1 MKQALQKRR
10 CWLLPLVATLL
21 WTACSGSGDDDAVQ
35 TPVPSGQ
42 QLTASYHI
50 TLLTANVLTSTDGV
64 RSGNTWFFPVG
75 RGEKAVVYAK
85 QDDRLTYIGQLTF
98 KQDGLREYR
107 IDSIDVQ
114 GRIDLDKPFEL
125 YGGTM
130 RSGTSWEVSG
140 SDLYCNTTLTRTAQG
155 CIALKAQ
162 GTGSTVK
169 GESSLPSTREVLFIA
184 NMTDK
189 AVSFKHKGFDAPKKW
204 YYAQAGVGIGSG
216 DVQVKVADGE
226 AESNILTLQ
235 PYASGTPAPTIASF
249 YVPNGERMS
258 DAQLVA
264 EIDGREVRSV
274 NRFSSDVEL
283 QTGHSYGIVA
293 VWDGEKLVIGRPQGE
308 SVIELPEG
316 AAIDHDDISVIAD
329 GQRVELNADGTFDTD
344 ASAVMAF
351 GKNDRLL
358 YVNLLSTDDGQQQ
371 RSVEL
376 NATQT
381 AVTMLLAMFPNIF
394 EPAAG
399 TDFQD
404 IKTLIADLPETQA
417 LATAID
423 QSIVAHG
430 YFEANDVSTPYRT
443 AIDRIKQL
451 LGLDATY
458 MSHTT
463 PSATRRNKA
472 RLPQYAGKSYRRQG
486 FRIDVDHS
494 QWDAIKAM
502 WNLEFTAY
510 NERWGYMAVNVAD
523 VMPDGTQFPLYDGL
537 EVLQY
542 VVKPMSPKSFV
553 GKFSSWEGLKT
564 YFAETWQYATD
575 PDFQVGDMT
584 FDMQKLSGIKLAFGM
599 PSVQLQIIAPKDNGY
614 LLTYSVVMNTTK
626 PILAFLGSTVSKVF
640 EDYYMQEYVKS
651 LVTPAMI
658 EKTVRAIREGKKA
671 ELAQVVDQVLSHLRS
686 TLLKIP
692 ADLPNLVSDFAVDD
706 LGMALKD
713 TMFFLKMIQETMEVV
728 SSYGGYVMG
737 STELIDLGL
746 TFEDYNNGGTIVDV
760 PGSNF

>member
-316 AAIDHDDISVIAD
+316 AAIGHDDISVIAD

-399 TDFQD
+399 ADFQGL
-404 IKTLIADLPETQA
+404 KSLIAALPETQA
-417 LATAID
+417 LAAAID

-430 YFEANDVSTPYRT
+430 YFEVSDVDTPYRS
-443 AIDRIKQL
+443 AIARIRQQ

-458 MSHTT
+458 MSSTAAT
-463 PSATRRNKA
+463 ATRRNRA
-472 RLPQYAGKSYRRQG
+472 RLPEYAGKSYRLQS
-486 FRIDVDHS
+486 FRIDVDRS
-494 QWDAIKAM
+494 QWDAV
-502 WNLEFTAY
+502 NLKWDMEFTAY
-510 NERWGYMAVNVAD
+510 NERWGYTAVNVVDVLAD
-523 VMPDGTQFPLYDGL
+523 DALFPFYDGL

-553 GKFSSWEGLKT
+553 GKFSSWEGLKA
-564 YFAETWQYATD
+564 YFTETWKLATD
-575 PDFQVGDMT
+575 PDFQMGDMT
-584 FDMQKLSGIKLAFGM
+584 FDMQKLSDIKLSFGA
-599 PSVQLQIIAPKDNGY
+599 PTVRLQVIAPRDNNY
-614 LLTYSVVMNTTK
+614 LLAYSVLMNTIK
-626 PILAFLGSTVSKVF
+626 PILAFMGSTVSKAF
-640 EDYYMQEYVKS
+640 EDYYMQEYIKEVLKPS
-651 LVTPAMI
+651 KVD
-658 EKTVRAIREGKKA
+658 KVVRAILEGKQADLTDFIEDALK
-671 ELAQVVDQVLSHLRS
+671 DLRDI
-686 TLLKIP
+686 TLKIP
-692 ADLPNLVSDFAVDD
+692 ADLPNIMSDVAVDD
-706 LGMALKD
+706 LGLALKD
-713 TMFFLKMIQETMEVV
+713 TMFFLKVIQETMETV
-728 SSYGGYVMG
+728 SGYGGYFMHH
-737 STELIDLGL
+737 TELIDPGL
-746 TFEDYNNGGTIVDV
+746 SFENLDNGGTISDV